1 MKEKHQKSLYL
12 IGCSVIRKV
21 PHYYHML
28 LKYVI
33 TPTIHHMSP
42 KKLISS
48 NFFNF
53 DKNVCISQITS
64 YCKHFKIQSFLQ
76 LAFNLL
82 ITINDL
88 ATFRTA
94 FIRQMS
100 NSRILNNV
108 KSFTHTFTSGAHL
121 LSLFFKIKL
130 IAGPKQFTDTSFHSC
145 I

>member
-1 MKEKHQKSLYL
+1 
-12 IGCSVIRKV
+12 
-21 PHYYHML
+21 
-28 LKYVI
+28 
-33 TPTIHHMSP
+33 MSP

-64 YCKHFKIQSFLQ
+64 CCKHFKIQSFLQ
-76 LAFNLL
+76 LVFNLL
-82 ITINDL
+82 ITINHL

-108 KSFTHTFTSGAHL
+108 NSFTLFIYSWRIFGDFTKKLTFKNHH
-121 LSLFFKIKL
+121 F
-130 IAGPKQFTDTSFHSC
+130 IAVVKKNTEMFMFSKNKTKN
-145 I
+145 

>member
-1 MKEKHQKSLYL
+1 
-12 IGCSVIRKV
+12 
-21 PHYYHML
+21 ML
-28 LKYVI
+28 SHLQS
-33 TPTIHHMSP
+33 HHMSP

-64 YCKHFKIQSFLQ
+64 CCKHFKIQSFLQ
-76 LAFNLL
+76 LVFNLL
-82 ITINDL
+82 ITINHL

-108 KSFTHTFTSGAHL
+108 NSFIHIFTFGAYL
-121 LSLFFKIKL
+121 LTLKIKL
-130 IAGPKQFTDTSFHSC
+130 IQNHLLIHHFTAVYLE
-145 I
+145 

>member
-1 MKEKHQKSLYL
+1 MEMKEKKLESLYL
-12 IGCSVIRKV
+12 TGCSVIRKV
-21 PHYYHML
+21 PITTICYSNML
-28 LKYVI
+28 SHLQF
-33 TPTIHHMSP
+33 HHMSP

-64 YCKHFKIQSFLQ
+64 CCKHFKIQSFLQ
-76 LAFNLL
+76 LVFNLL
-82 ITINDL
+82 ITINHL

-108 KSFTHTFTSGAHL
+108 NSFTLLFILGTYLLGDFT
-121 LSLFFKIKL
+121 K
-130 IAGPKQFTDTSFHSC
+130 
-145 I
+145 